1 MKLPAG
7 TDGGTIASPQDE
19 KFFDELAAF
28 RGAVEIR
35 TPAGTGFI
43 LVNEGRLQA
52 ALFRTAAES
61 FKGKNALGKMTMDSG
76 EGDAAQTFHLRI
88 YTDEE
93 FARAKEI
100 CRVSGLL
107 ITEEE
112 APAPAAAPPLSAS
125 VISQPAADEPVP
137 ETRTAMPGLD
147 QSKLQKIMN
156 QPGVI
161 AVSAFFEGFPVQSMG
176 DADFEHVAAS
186 AEDFMRAGVKI
197 AQDMH
202 AGPLE
207 QMILETAANKFIIAP
222 CGDLFLCVFTT
233 ADTQLGLIRVVL
245 KGIQSEMCL

>member
-7 TDGGTIASPQDE
+7 TDGGTITNPRDE
-19 KFFDELAAF
+19 KFFEELAAF

-35 TPAGTGFI
+35 TPSGTGFI

-52 ALFRTAAES
+52 AMFRTATES
-61 FKGKNALGKMTMDSG
+61 HKGGSALSFMTKDSG
-76 EGDAAQTFHLRI
+76 GESGVQTFHLRI
-88 YTDEE
+88 YNDVEFERALDLCRDSGMLIPVEE
-93 FARAKEI
+93 
-100 CRVSGLL
+100 SPG
-107 ITEEE
+107 
-112 APAPAAAPPLSAS
+112 PAAEPPQAGPKEKARGSS
-125 VISQPAADEPVP
+125 GTTPREF
-137 ETRTAMPGLD
+137 LD
-147 QSKLQKIMN
+147 QSKLQKILS

-197 AQDMH
+197 AEDMN

-207 QMILETAANKFIIAP
+207 QMILETVENKFIIAP

-245 KGIQSEMCL
+245 RSIQSESCR

>member
-7 TDGGTIASPQDE
+7 TDGGTITNPRDE
-19 KFFDELAAF
+19 KFFDELALF

-35 TPAGTGFI
+35 TLSGTGFI

-52 ALFRTAAES
+52 AMFRTATDSFRGSGALASMTAEY
-61 FKGKNALGKMTMDSG
+61 
-76 EGDAAQTFHLRI
+76 GDETGIQTFHLRN
-88 YTDEE
+88 YNDVE
-93 FARAKEI
+93 FERALQI
-100 CRVSGLL
+100 CTESGLL
-107 ITEEE
+107 IAGEEPAGAE
-112 APAPAAAPPLSAS
+112 AAAPAPP
-125 VISQPAADEPVP
+125 PVP
-137 ETRTAMPGLD
+137 EARESVGGPREYLD
-147 QSKLQKIMN
+147 ESKLKKILG

-197 AQDMH
+197 AEEMK

-207 QMILETAANKFIIAP
+207 QMILETSEHKFIIAP

-245 KGIQSEMCL
+245 KGIQSESIG

>member
-7 TDGGTIASPQDE
+7 IDGGTITNPRDE
-19 KFFDELAAF
+19 EFFNELSAF

-43 LVNEGRLQA
+43 LVDEGRLQA
-52 ALFRTAAES
+52 AMFRTATDAYQGAS
-61 FKGKNALGKMTMDSG
+61 ALSCLTTDSG
-76 EGDAAQTFHLRI
+76 DEGAVQTFHLRR
-88 YTDEE
+88 YNDVEME
-93 FARAKEI
+93 RAVEI
-100 CRVSGLL
+100 CRDAGLL
-107 ITEEE
+107 IPVAES
-112 APAPAAAPPLSAS
+112 P
-125 VISQPAADEPVP
+125 EPVAGMPQAEPAEHAREPSGTMP
-137 ETRTAMPGLD
+137 ELD
-147 QSKLQKIMN
+147 KSKLQKILS

-197 AQDMH
+197 AEEMK

-207 QMILETAANKFIIAP
+207 QMILETADNKFIIAP

-245 KGIQSEMCL
+245 KSIQSETCH

>member
-7 TDGGTIASPQDE
+7 TDGGTITNPQDE
-19 KFFDELAAF
+19 KFFDELAGF

-35 TPAGTGFI
+35 IPSGTGFI
-43 LVNEGRLQA
+43 LVDEGRLQA
-52 ALFRTAAES
+52 AMFRTASES
-61 FKGKNALGKMTMDSG
+61 FKGGSALSYMTRDSG
-76 EGDAAQTFHLRI
+76 DENNVQTFHLRI
-88 YTDEE
+88 YNDVEFERAMDLCRDSGMLIAAEE
-93 FARAKEI
+93 TSRPDT
-100 CRVSGLL
+100 VSP
-107 ITEEE
+107 E
-112 APAPAAAPPLSAS
+112 AGSGQKSRESSGTPR
-125 VISQPAADEPVP
+125 EF
-137 ETRTAMPGLD
+137 LD
-147 QSKLQKIMN
+147 QSKLQKILS

-197 AQDMH
+197 AEDIS

-207 QMILETAANKFIIAP
+207 QMILETSENKFIIAP

-245 KGIQSEMCL
+245 KSIQSEAGR

>member
-7 TDGGTIASPQDE
+7 TDGGTITNPQDE
-19 KFFDELAAF
+19 KFFDELAGF

-35 TPAGTGFI
+35 IPSGTGFI
-43 LVNEGRLQA
+43 LVDEGRLQA
-52 ALFRTAAES
+52 AMFRTASES
-61 FKGKNALGKMTMDSG
+61 FKGGSALSYMTRDSG
-76 EGDAAQTFHLRI
+76 DENSVQTFHLRI
-88 YTDEE
+88 YNDVEFERAMDLCRDSDMLIAAEE
-93 FARAKEI
+93 SSRPEA
-100 CRVSGLL
+100 VSP
-107 ITEEE
+107 E
-112 APAPAAAPPLSAS
+112 AGSGQKSQKSSGTPP
-125 VISQPAADEPVP
+125 EF
-137 ETRTAMPGLD
+137 LD
-147 QSKLQKIMN
+147 QSKLQKILS

-197 AQDMH
+197 AEDMN

-207 QMILETAANKFIIAP
+207 QMILETAENKFIIAP

-245 KGIQSEMCL
+245 KSIQSESCR

>member
-7 TDGGTIASPQDE
+7 TDGGTITNPQDE

-28 RGAVEIR
+28 HGAVEIR

-43 LVNEGRLQA
+43 LIDKGRLQA
-52 ALFRTAAES
+52 AMFRTATES
-61 FKGKNALGKMTMDSG
+61 YQGANALSCMTTDSDD
-76 EGDAAQTFHLRI
+76 EGTVQTFHLRI
-88 YTDEE
+88 YNDEE
-93 FARAKEI
+93 FARALEI
-100 CRVSGLL
+100 CHKAGLL
-107 ITEEE
+107 ITAEEP
-112 APAPAAAPPLSAS
+112 APPAAAPPQAKTAEKARETTGA
-125 VISQPAADEPVP
+125 PP
-137 ETRTAMPGLD
+137 ELD
-147 QSKLQKIMN
+147 QSKLKKILS

-161 AVSAFFEGFPVQSMG
+161 AVSAFFEGFPVQSLG

-197 AQDMH
+197 AQDMS

-207 QMILETAANKFIIAP
+207 QMILETAEHKFIIAP

-245 KGIQSEMCL
+245 KSIQSEVYR

>member
-7 TDGGTIASPQDE
+7 TDGGTITNPQDE
-19 KFFDELAAF
+19 NFFNELAAF
-28 RGAVEIR
+28 CGAVEIR

-43 LVNEGRLQA
+43 LMNEGRLQA
-52 ALFRTAAES
+52 AMFRTANES
-61 FKGKNALGKMTMDSG
+61 YKGGSALSCMTADT
-76 EGDAAQTFHLRI
+76 GDAGAVQTFHLRK
-88 YTDEE
+88 YNDTE
-93 FARAKEI
+93 FARALEI
-100 CRVSGLL
+100 SRQAGLL

-112 APAPAAAPPLSAS
+112 EPAPVTEPPQEDT
-125 VISQPAADEPVP
+125 VDADREIPGVP
-137 ETRTAMPGLD
+137 PELD
-147 QSKLQKIMN
+147 QSKLKKILS

-197 AQDMH
+197 AQDMN

-207 QMILETAANKFIIAP
+207 QMILETTGNKFIIAP

-233 ADTQLGLIRVVL
+233 PDTQLGLIRVVL
-245 KGIQSEMCL
+245 KSIQSEVCR

>member
-7 TDGGTIASPQDE
+7 TDGGTITNPRDE
-19 KFFDELAAF
+19 TFFDELTAF

-43 LVNEGRLQA
+43 LVNEGKLIA
-52 ALFRTAAES
+52 AMFRTASGS
-61 FKGKNALGKMTMDSG
+61 FKGGGALSGMTADT
-76 EGDAAQTFHLRI
+76 GDENGTHTFHLRK
-88 YTDEE
+88 YNEVE
-93 FARAKEI
+93 FERALQI
-100 CRVSGLL
+100 CSDSGLL
-107 ITEEE
+107 IAPEESGLPKTAVPEE
-112 APAPAAAPPLSAS
+112 APSAEGQQESAAPR
-125 VISQPAADEPVP
+125 EY
-137 ETRTAMPGLD
+137 LD
-147 QSKLQKIMN
+147 QSKLQKILS

-197 AQDMH
+197 AEEMK

-207 QMILETAANKFIIAP
+207 QMILETNDHKFIIAP

-245 KGIQSEMCL
+245 KSIQSESFR

>member
-7 TDGGTIASPQDE
+7 TDGGIITNPQDE
-19 KFFDELAAF
+19 KFFDELASF

-35 TPAGTGFI
+35 TPSGTGFI
-43 LVNEGRLQA
+43 LVDEGRLLA
-52 ALFRTAAES
+52 AMFRTAADS
-61 FKGKNALGKMTMDSG
+61 YKGGTALSCLTRNYGDDSG
-76 EGDAAQTFHLRI
+76 VQTFHLRI
-88 YTDEE
+88 YNDVEFERALELCRDSGMLIPVEE
-93 FARAKEI
+93 
-100 CRVSGLL
+100 
-107 ITEEE
+107 
-112 APAPAAAPPLSAS
+112 P
-125 VISQPAADEPVP
+125 PVP
-137 ETRTAMPGLD
+137 DVKSPQTGPGEIVRESSGAPREFLD
-147 QSKLQKIMN
+147 QSKLQKILS

-197 AQDMH
+197 AEDMN

-207 QMILETAANKFIIAP
+207 QMILETADNKFIIAP

-245 KGIQSEMCL
+245 KSIQSESCR